1 MEVLALVTARGGS
14 KGIPGKNLVPFL
26 DRPLIAWSISAA
38 QEAKTVTRIIAT
50 TDDPAIASVA
60 KEWGAEI
67 PFLRPAELAQD
78 DTPDLPVFVHALN
91 WLSKNEGYQSDFV
104 VHLRPTTPLRPA
116 GLVDEGVVTLA
127 ANENADS
134 IRSVC
139 VPPNNPF
146 KMWQTDASAFMRPLI
161 DSGIE
166 EAYNQPRQKLP
177 AHYWQTGMIDVTR
190 PATILE
196 KGSMTGRNILPLIIE
211 AKMAVD
217 IDDELSLAY
226 AETICRQY
234 GLGDS

>member
-14 KGIPGKNLVPFL
+14 KGIPGKNLIPFL

-38 QEAKTVTRIIAT
+38 QEAKTVTRIITT

-60 KEWGAEI
+60 KEWGSEI
-67 PFLRPAELAQD
+67 PFIRPTALAQD
-78 DTPDLPVFVHALN
+78 DTPDLPVFIHALN
-91 WLSKNEGYQSDFV
+91 WLTENENYQPDFV

-116 GLVDEGVVTLA
+116 GLIDEAVQALA
-127 ANENADS
+127 ANEESDS

-139 VPPNNPF
+139 VPSNNPF
-146 KMWQTDASAFMRPLI
+146 KMWQIDASDFMRPLI

-177 AHYWQTGMIDVTR
+177 AHYWQTGMIDITR
-190 PATILE
+190 PATVLE
-196 KGSMTGRNILPLIIE
+196 LGSMTGHNILPLIID

-234 GLGDS
+234 RLGDS

>member
-14 KGIPGKNLVPFL
+14 KGIPGKNLVQFL
-26 DRPLIAWSISAA
+26 GRPLIAWSISAA
-38 QEAKTVTRIIAT
+38 QEAKTVTRIVAT
-50 TDDPAIASVA
+50 TDDQDIAAVA

-91 WLSKNEGYQSDFV
+91 WLSETEDYHPDLV

-116 GLVDEGVVTLA
+116 GLIDEAVESLA
-127 ANENADS
+127 ASENADA

-146 KMWQTDASAFMRPLI
+146 KMWRTDASAFMRPLF

-177 AHYWQTGMIDVTR
+177 VHYWQTGMIDVTR

-196 KGSMTGRNILPLIIE
+196 QGSMTGRNILPLIIE

-226 AETICRQY
+226 AETVCRQY
-234 GLGDS
+234 GLGNS

>member
-14 KGIPGKNLVPFL
+14 KGLPGKNLVPFL

-38 QEAKTVTRIIAT
+38 QEAETVTRIITT
-50 TDDPAIASVA
+50 TDDPEIASVA
-60 KEWGAEI
+60 KKWGAEI

-91 WLSKNEGYQSDFV
+91 WLSENEGYEPDIV

-116 GLVDEGVVTLA
+116 GLIDEGVQTLA
-127 ANENADS
+127 ACENADA

-177 AHYWQTGMIDVTR
+177 THYWQTGMIDVTR
-190 PATILE
+190 PATVLE
-196 KGSMTGRNILPLIIE
+196 LGSMTGPNILPLIIE

-226 AETICRQY
+226 AETVCRQY
-234 GLGDS
+234 GLGES